1 MNRFRCNIS
10 FYVSI
15 SSKKHFNRHE
25 ITNHT
30 VCNPTRQQI
39 SNQTSN
45 NIEASMGGEAG
56 WELFFFFNSDQKLFL
71 ERKRMSHLH
80 IQHYHYRHVL
90 SISCHVFIEERELE
104 KRKGEESDTVSYIPL
119 QNVPG
124 SPFVQFCLYIKAQM
138 LSKTFKS
145 IKASSQKTRFGV
157 WQCRH

>member
-1 MNRFRCNIS
+1 MFPSHLKSTSTGMRSQTTLSVIQQDNRSQI
-10 FYVSI
+10 
-15 SSKKHFNRHE
+15 RH
-25 ITNHT
+25 
-30 VCNPTRQQI
+30 QI
-39 SNQTSN
+39 IQKRPW
-45 NIEASMGGEAG
+45 GVKLGENF
-56 WELFFFFNSDQKLFL
+56 FFFFNSDQKLFL

-157 WQCRH
+157 